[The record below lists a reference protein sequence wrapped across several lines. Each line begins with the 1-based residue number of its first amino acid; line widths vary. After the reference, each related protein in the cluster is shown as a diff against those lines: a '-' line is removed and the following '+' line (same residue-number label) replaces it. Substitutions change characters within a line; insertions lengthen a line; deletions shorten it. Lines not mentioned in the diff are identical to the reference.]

1 VPVHGEARHMQA
13 HAELA
18 TRIGVPETIVPFNG
32 AVVRLAPGPTA
43 IVGKVGAGRLR
54 VDGTRLVKV

>member
-1 VPVHGEARHMQA
+1 MQA